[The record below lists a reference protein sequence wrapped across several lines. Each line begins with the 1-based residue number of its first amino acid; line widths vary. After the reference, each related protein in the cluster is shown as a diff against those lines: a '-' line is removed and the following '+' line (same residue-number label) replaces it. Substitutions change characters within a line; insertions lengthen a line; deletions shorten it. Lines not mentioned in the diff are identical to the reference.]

1 MNRIQRRERLLIGIL
16 IVLIMIGALALIR
29 SQPWGRVDLRPLKPN
44 TPNWIVC
51 VRLNDD
57 AHGDIVMLLPDGQMQ
72 MLTEDDFDDRSPD
85 WAPDGKK
92 LVFSSNRRDYVY
104 QLWTIDPD
112 GRGLSQLT
120 LGGGAKLA
128 PYYDR
133 DGRYILHIAQGLVTE
148 VDVKGVHS
156 LQLIPSASQM
166 VQVREQYGQIA
177 FRYAK
182 RPNPDLIAA
191 VQRIDEGEQVVLQD
205 LRRTSQQFTLPVVI
219 AGEQVDLDWAP
230 RGQSLVVGGAG
241 LVVPTAEGEL
251 RVGGVIRFDFGENPG
266 EIKPLPLWLS
276 RDNSQAA
283 IELVWSPD
291 GSRVAFVLC
300 ERRRDGALQ
309 RVGLA
314 TVPETGGAPTVIVEG
329 EVYHPHWSPDG
340 QQLVFAMGKPGN
352 RQIYTVRIDGTELT
366 QRTQSGDYLTPK
378 WSPAR

>member
-57 AHGDIVMLLPDGQMQ
+57 AHGDIVMLLPDGQTL
-72 MLTEDDFDDRSPD
+72 MLTEDNFDDRSPD

-133 DGRYILHIAQGLVTE
+133 DGRHILHIAQGLVTE

-230 RGQSLVVGGAG
+230 KGQSLVVGGAG

>member
-148 VDVKGVHS
+148 VDVKGVYS

-241 LVVPTAEGEL
+241 LVLPTAEGEL

-266 EIKPLPLWLS
+266 EVKPLPLWLS

-283 IELVWSPD
+283 
-291 GSRVAFVLC
+291 
-300 ERRRDGALQ
+300 
-309 RVGLA
+309 
-314 TVPETGGAPTVIVEG
+314 
-329 EVYHPHWSPDG
+329 
-340 QQLVFAMGKPGN
+340 
-352 RQIYTVRIDGTELT
+352 
-366 QRTQSGDYLTPK
+366 
-378 WSPAR
+378 